1 MFNSGLVL
9 GQGSELPAPMPNE
22 AATIDCYPG
31 QPRNIEGSIPTNAS
45 STNGAILT
53 AKGNLKVLVIFAGYS
68 EEAVSSCASY
78 NAVEW
83 PNNDPAN
90 PQMLEHTFPA
100 NLGSFFYTNANQFS
114 LTATDQSFS
123 NLFYQM
129 SRTSSNPF
137 RMTFGYLPT
146 RINVAYSAYPD
157 LQLATRAVVQQAV
170 AQYPNFDWAAYD
182 QRTN

>member
-1 MFNSGLVL
+1 
-9 GQGSELPAPMPNE
+9 
-22 AATIDCYPG
+22 
-31 QPRNIEGSIPTNAS
+31 
-45 STNGAILT
+45 
-53 AKGNLKVLVIFAGYS
+53 
-68 EEAVSSCASY
+68 
-78 NAVEW
+78 
-83 PNNDPAN
+83 
-90 PQMLEHTFPA
+90 MLEHTFPA